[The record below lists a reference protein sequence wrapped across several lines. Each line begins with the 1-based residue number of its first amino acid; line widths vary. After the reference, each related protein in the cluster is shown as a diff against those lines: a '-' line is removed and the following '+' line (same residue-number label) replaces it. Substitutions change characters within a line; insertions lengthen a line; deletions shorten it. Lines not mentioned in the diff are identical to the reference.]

1 MTMTRGRADHRA
13 EQPLQTIR
21 EIKPGSF
28 IFEQPGSLPAGF
40 CAEVI
45 ERFEQA
51 GEEQYEG
58 RIGQLADTNASIKKS
73 TDLVVSGK
81 AHWKDAD
88 RTFFRSLGLAVRE
101 FRESYPFFKGPFKD
115 MGYGIQRTRAGEYY
129 HWHVDGG
136 SHDFSHRQLV
146 AIWYLNDVAG
156 PGGETEFLFQGVKV
170 RPEIGKLILF
180 PPFWTHEH
188 RGTLL
193 EQGVKYI
200 ATTWVVFA

>member
-1 MTMTRGRADHRA
+1 MIQGRADRRA

-45 ERFEQA
+45 QRFEKA
-51 GEEQYEG
+51 TEEQYEG
-58 RIGQLADTNASIKKS
+58 RIGQRADKDSGIKKS

-81 AHWKDAD
+81 AHWKDTD
-88 RTFFRSLGLAVRE
+88 RALFRALGLAVRE

-146 AIWYLNDVAG
+146 AIWYLNDVEG

-170 RPEIGKLILF
+170 RPEAGKLILF

-188 RGTLL
+188 RGILL

>member
-1 MTMTRGRADHRA
+1 MTRARADQRA

-45 ERFEQA
+45 EHFERD

-58 RIGQLADTNASIKKS
+58 RIGQLADKDASIKKS

-170 RPEIGKLILF
+170 TPEVGKLILF

-188 RGTLL
+188 RGTQL